1 MTDVAARVFGVR
13 RVAVFGASDGS
24 KDPWSFNARLTRAV
38 LSSSLDDV
46 VLISLKPGPI
56 DGHPTVR
63 ALSDLSGKVDMAVL
77 AVPGPSLA
85 PAIDDCAE
93 HDVRT
98 CVVIAASVSEEGRA
112 AIERARQRGVRFIG
126 PNCVGFVDNE
136 NQVRIY
142 AGGTLPS
149 PLSGS
154 ARVAVITQSGGFAS
168 ALIAMGEDAGLE
180 FGHVFTTGE
189 EIDIGMEDC
198 LEELLAIGASKVI
211 VLFIEKVR
219 QPERFRRL
227 TRTAYKAGVKVIALR
242 VGRSAVAREV
252 ALAHT
257 GAIIDDWDAAQSA
270 LHADGVITCDS
281 IQQVVDTAV
290 IAARTGR
297 HVNAQ
302 VQVVTSSGA
311 LGALAADLAEAEGL
325 SLVPPGQTLASL
337 AFPGHTPEQCN
348 PLDTSTAGGSV
359 NTLRTLADAA
369 GSAPAPPAP
378 TAESAPAS
386 PVPTA
391 ESAPAP
397 PAPGALLFC
406 HTGATYESEVTAQL
420 VRLKPLSRHFLL
432 TVWPGATSATT
443 AQLGSAGIA
452 CIPDARRALGAY
464 RSVARWSGQVSATLD
479 LPIDV
484 GAPRDTSRELLGYLA
499 GRKLLERWGAP
510 GPAFAVID
518 GDRGSAELLSRL
530 RPPLVVKVAAGANHK
545 AAAGGVVLGI
555 PSAAD
560 VIPVVDRLRDIHDG
574 PFLVEEQIDSGLEIL
589 VDVRRSV
596 FGDVLTIGWGGSA
609 AEQIADAALTCAPF
623 DAQMIRQTFC
633 QTRISQCLRSVTSE
647 PGRLADELVRF
658 CLHLA
663 DMFRAA
669 KELAEIEINPVILND
684 AGAFAADVRAIG
696 YTAAEQRLAGSQV
709 S

>member
-1 MTDVAARVFGVR
+1 MTDMAARVFGVR

-46 VLISLKPGPI
+46 ALISLKPGPI
-56 DGHPTVR
+56 DGYPTVR
-63 ALSDLSGKVDMAVL
+63 ALSDVPGRIDTAVL

-85 PAIDDCAE
+85 SAVDACAE

-168 ALIAMGEDAGLE
+168 ALIAMGEEAGLE

-227 TRTAYKAGVKVIALR
+227 ARRAYKAGVKVIALR

-257 GAIIDDWDAAQSA
+257 GAIVDDWDAAQSA

-297 HVNAQ
+297 RVSAQ

-337 AFPGHTPEQCN
+337 AFPGHAPEQCN

-359 NTLRTLADAA
+359 NTLRTLADADEPA
-369 GSAPAPPAP
+369 NAPPAP
-378 TAESAPAS
+378 VAGSAN
-386 PVPTA
+386 
-391 ESAPAP
+391 AP

-406 HTGATYESEVTAQL
+406 HTGATYESEVAAQL
-420 VRLKPLSRHFLL
+420 LRLKPLAQHLLL
-432 TVWPGATSATT
+432 TVWPGATGTTT

-464 RSVARWSGQVSATLD
+464 RSVADWSRRVSAALD
-479 LPIDV
+479 LPTDV
-484 GAPRDTSRELLGYLA
+484 SAPRDTGRELLGYLA
-499 GRKLLERWGAP
+499 GRKLLERWGTP

-518 GDRGSAELLSRL
+518 GDRGSAEPLSGL

-560 VIPVVDRLRDIHDG
+560 VIPVVDRLRDIHGG

-596 FGDVLTIGWGGSA
+596 FGDVLTIGRGGSA

-623 DAQMIRQTFC
+623 DARMIRQTFC
-633 QTRISQCLRSVTSE
+633 QTRISQCLRSVTPE
-647 PGRLADELVRF
+647 PGRLVDELVRF

-696 YTAAEQRLAGSQV
+696 YAATEQRLAGSQV

>member
-1 MTDVAARVFGVR
+1 MTDMAARVFGVR

-24 KDPWSFNARLTRAV
+24 KDPWSFNARVTRAV

-56 DGHPTVR
+56 AGHPTVR
-63 ALSDLSGKVDMAVL
+63 ALSDVSGKVDTAVL

-85 PAIDDCAE
+85 PAVDDCVE
-93 HDVRT
+93 HNVRT

-112 AIERARQRGVRFIG
+112 AIERARRRGVRFLG

-154 ARVAVITQSGGFAS
+154 PRVAIITQSGGFAS
-168 ALIAMGEDAGLE
+168 ALTAMGEDAGLE

-198 LEELLAIGASKVI
+198 LEELLAVGTSKVI

-227 TRTAYKAGVKVIALR
+227 ARAAYRAGVKVIALR

-281 IQQVVDTAV
+281 IQQVVDIAA
-290 IAARTGR
+290 IAARTDR
-297 HVNAQ
+297 HISAQ

-325 SLVPPGQTLASL
+325 SLVPPGQTLASR
-337 AFPGHTPEQCN
+337 AFPGHAPEQCN

-369 GSAPAPPAP
+369 ESAPASPAP

-386 PVPTA
+386 P
-391 ESAPAP
+391 
-397 PAPGALLFC
+397 APGALLFC
-406 HTGATYESEVTAQL
+406 HTGVTYESEVAAQL
-420 VRLKPLSRHFLL
+420 LRLKPLSRHFLL
-432 TVWPGATSATT
+432 TVWPGTTSATT

-484 GAPRDTSRELLGYLA
+484 SAPRDTSRELLGYLA

-510 GPAFAVID
+510 GPAFAVLDED
-518 GDRGSAELLSRL
+518 GGSAELLSGL

-560 VIPVVDRLRDIHDG
+560 VIPVVDRLRDIHGG

-623 DAQMIRQTFC
+623 DAQMIRQTFY
-633 QTRISQCLRSVTSE
+633 QTRISQRLRSVTSE

-696 YTAAEQRLAGSQV
+696 YAATKQRLAGSQV

>member
-63 ALSDLSGKVDMAVL
+63 ALSDVSGNVDTAVL

-112 AIERARQRGVRFIG
+112 AIGRARQRGVRFIG

-257 GAIIDDWDAAQSA
+257 GAIVDDWDAAQSA

-297 HVNAQ
+297 HVSAL

-337 AFPGHTPEQCN
+337 AFPGHAPEQCN

-369 GSAPAPPAP
+369 
-378 TAESAPAS
+378 ESAPAS
-386 PVPTA
+386 
-391 ESAPAP
+391 

-406 HTGATYESEVTAQL
+406 HTGATYESDVAAQL
-420 VRLKPLSRHFLL
+420 LRLKPLSRHFLL
-432 TVWPGATSATT
+432 TVWPGTTSVTT

-464 RSVARWSGQVSATLD
+464 QSVARWSGQVAATLD

-484 GAPRDTSRELLGYLA
+484 SAPRDTSRELLGYLA
-499 GRKLLERWGAP
+499 GRKLLESWGAP
-510 GPAFAVID
+510 GPAFAVLD
-518 GDRGSAELLSRL
+518 ENLGSAEPLSGL

-560 VIPVVDRLRDIHDG
+560 VIPVVDRLRDIHGG

-623 DAQMIRQTFC
+623 DAQMIRQTFY

-696 YTAAEQRLAGSQV
+696 YAVTGHRLAGSQV

>member
-38 LSSSLDDV
+38 LSSRLDDV

-63 ALSDLSGKVDMAVL
+63 ALGDVSGKVDTAVL

-85 PAIDDCAE
+85 PAIGDCAE
-93 HDVRT
+93 HGVRT

-112 AIERARQRGVRFIG
+112 AIEGARRRGVRFIG

-136 NQVRIY
+136 NRVRIY

-154 ARVAVITQSGGFAS
+154 ARVAIITQSGGFAS
-168 ALIAMGEDAGLE
+168 ALIAMGEGAGLE

-189 EIDIGMEDC
+189 ELDIGMEDC
-198 LEELLAIGASKVI
+198 LEELLAVGASKVI

-227 TRTAYKAGVKVIALR
+227 TRKAYKAGVKVIALR

-257 GAIIDDWDAAQSA
+257 GAIVDDWDAAQSA

-281 IQQVVDTAV
+281 IQQVVDIAV

-297 HVNAQ
+297 HVSAQ

-311 LGALAADLAEAEGL
+311 LGALAADLAEADGL

-337 AFPGHTPEQCN
+337 AFPGHAPEQCN

-359 NTLRTLADAA
+359 NTLRTLADR
-369 GSAPAPPAP
+369 
-378 TAESAPAS
+378 AESAPTS
-386 PVPTA
+386 
-391 ESAPAP
+391 

-406 HTGATYESEVTAQL
+406 HTGATYESDVAAQL
-420 VRLKPLSRHFLL
+420 LRLKSLSQHFLVA
-432 TVWPGATSATT
+432 VWPGATSATT

-464 RSVARWSGQVSATLD
+464 RSVAGWSRQVSATLD

-484 GAPRDTSRELLGYLA
+484 SAPRDTSRELLGYLA
-499 GRKLLERWGAP
+499 GRELLERWGTP
-510 GPAFAVID
+510 GPAFAVLD
-518 GDRGSAELLSRL
+518 AGRGSAEPLSGL

-560 VIPVVDRLRDIHDG
+560 VIPVVERLRDIHRG

-589 VDVRRSV
+589 ADVRRSV

-623 DAQMIRQTFC
+623 DAQTIRETFC
-633 QTRISQCLRSVTSE
+633 QTRISQFLRSVTSE
-647 PGRLADELVRF
+647 PARLADELVRF
-658 CLHLA
+658 CLHLT

-669 KELAEIEINPVILND
+669 TDLAEIEINPVILNGE
-684 AGAFAADVRAIG
+684 GAFAADVRAIG
-696 YTAAEQRLAGSQV
+696 YAATEPRLAGSQV

>member
-1 MTDVAARVFGVR
+1 MTEMAARVFGVR

-24 KDPWSFNARLTRAV
+24 RDPWSFNARLTRAV
-38 LSSSLDDV
+38 LSSSLDDL
-46 VLISLKPGPI
+46 VLISLKPGQI
-56 DGHPTVR
+56 AGRRTVR
-63 ALSDLSGKVDMAVL
+63 TLSEVPGTLDTAVL

-93 HDVRT
+93 HGVRT

-136 NQVRIY
+136 NQVQIY
-142 AGGTLPS
+142 AGGTLPK

-154 ARVAVITQSGGFAS
+154 PRMAVITQSGGFAS
-168 ALIAMGEDAGLE
+168 ALVAMSEDAGLE
-180 FGHVFTTGE
+180 FSHVFTTGE

-198 LEELLAIGASKVI
+198 LEELLAVSATKVI
-211 VLFIEKVR
+211 VLFIEKIR

-227 TRTAYKAGVKVIALR
+227 ARMAYRAGVKVIALR
-242 VGRSAVAREV
+242 VGRSAVARDV

-257 GAIIDDWDAAQSA
+257 GAIVDDWDAAQSA
-270 LHADGVITCDS
+270 LHADGIITCDS
-281 IQQVVDTAV
+281 IQQVVDIAA
-290 IAARTGR
+290 IAARTDR
-297 HVNAQ
+297 HVRAQ

-311 LGALAADLAEAEGL
+311 LGALAADLAEEEGL
-325 SLVPPGQTLASL
+325 SLAPPGQTLAAL
-337 AFPGHTPEQCN
+337 AFPGHAPEQCN

-359 NTLRTLADAA
+359 NTVRTLAD
-369 GSAPAPPAP
+369 
-378 TAESAPAS
+378 TAESAHAS
-386 PVPTA
+386 
-391 ESAPAP
+391 
-397 PAPGALLFC
+397 PAPGALMFC
-406 HTGATYESEVTAQL
+406 HTGATYESDVAAQL
-420 VRLKPLSRHFLL
+420 LRLKQLSRHFLV
-432 TVWPGATSATT
+432 TVWPGVTSATT
-443 AQLGSAGIA
+443 ARLGSAGIA

-464 RSVARWSGQVSATLD
+464 RSVADWSGQDSAALD

-484 GAPRDTSRELLGYLA
+484 SAPRNSSRELLGYLA
-499 GRKLLERWGAP
+499 GRKLLEGWGTP
-510 GPAFAVID
+510 GPAFAVLD
-518 GDRGSAELLSRL
+518 EDRGSAELLSGL

-545 AAAGGVVLGI
+545 AAAGGVVLGV
-555 PSAAD
+555 PSAAE

-623 DAQMIRQTFC
+623 DAQAVRRTFC
-633 QTRISQCLRSVTSE
+633 QTRISKCLRSVTAE
-647 PGRLADELVRF
+647 PERLADELVRF
-658 CLHLA
+658 CLLLA
-663 DMFRAA
+663 DRFRAEE
-669 KELAEIEINPVILND
+669 ELAEIEINPVILNGE
-684 AGAFAADVRAIG
+684 GAFAADVRAIG
-696 YTAAEQRLAGSQV
+696 YAAAGEKLAGSQG

>member
-1 MTDVAARVFGVR
+1 MTDMAARVFGVR

-46 VLISLKPGPI
+46 VLISLKPGQI
-56 DGHPTVR
+56 AGRPTVR
-63 ALSDLSGKVDMAVL
+63 ALGDAPGTVDTAVL

-85 PAIDDCAE
+85 PAIDDCTE
-93 HDVRT
+93 HGVRT
-98 CVVIAASVSEEGRA
+98 CVVITASVSEEGRA

-142 AGGTLPS
+142 AGGTLPR

-154 ARVAVITQSGGFAS
+154 PRMAVITQSGGFAS

-180 FGHVFTTGE
+180 FSHVFTTGE
-189 EIDIGMEDC
+189 ELDIGMEDC
-198 LEELLAIGASKVI
+198 LEELLAVSATKVI
-211 VLFIEKVR
+211 VLFIEKIR

-227 TRTAYKAGVKVIALR
+227 ARMAYQAGVKVVALR

-257 GAIIDDWDAAQSA
+257 GAIVDDWDAAQSA

-281 IQQVVDTAV
+281 IQQVVDIAA
-290 IAARTGR
+290 IAARTDG
-297 HVNAQ
+297 HVSAQ

-325 SLVPPGQTLASL
+325 SLVSPGQTLAAL
-337 AFPGHTPEQCN
+337 AFPGHAPEQCN

-359 NTLRTLADAA
+359 NTLRTLAD
-369 GSAPAPPAP
+369 

-386 PVPTA
+386 P
-391 ESAPAP
+391 
-397 PAPGALLFC
+397 APGALMFC
-406 HTGATYESEVTAQL
+406 HTGATYESDVAAQL
-420 VRLKPLSRHFLL
+420 VRLKQLSRHFLV
-432 TVWPGATSATT
+432 TVWPGATGATT

-452 CIPDARRALGAY
+452 YLPDARRALGAY
-464 RSVARWSGQVSATLD
+464 RSVAAWSGQVSAALH

-484 GAPRDTSRELLGYLA
+484 SAPRNTGRELLGYLA

-510 GPAFAVID
+510 GPAFAVLD
-518 GDRGSAELLSRL
+518 EDRGSAELLSAL

-560 VIPVVDRLRDIHDG
+560 VIPVVDRLRDIHGG

-623 DAQMIRQTFC
+623 DAQTIRETFC
-633 QTRISQCLRSVTSE
+633 QTRISQLLGSVTSE
-647 PGRLADELVRF
+647 PARLADELVRF

-663 DMFRAA
+663 DMFRAE
-669 KELAEIEINPVILND
+669 KELAEIEINPVILNE

-696 YTAAEQRLAGSQV
+696 YAATEQRLAGSQV

>member
-1 MTDVAARVFGVR
+1 M
-13 RVAVFGASDGS
+13 
-24 KDPWSFNARLTRAV
+24 
-38 LSSSLDDV
+38 
-46 VLISLKPGPI
+46 
-56 DGHPTVR
+56 
-63 ALSDLSGKVDMAVL
+63 
-77 AVPGPSLA
+77 
-85 PAIDDCAE
+85 
-93 HDVRT
+93 
-98 CVVIAASVSEEGRA
+98 
-112 AIERARQRGVRFIG
+112 
-126 PNCVGFVDNE
+126 GFVDNE

-142 AGGTLPS
+142 AGGTLPR
-149 PLSGS
+149 PLSS
-154 ARVAVITQSGGFAS
+154 SPRTAVITQSGGFAS
-168 ALIAMGEDAGLE
+168 ALIAMGEDTGLE
-180 FGHVFTTGE
+180 FSHVFTTGE
-189 EIDIGMEDC
+189 ELDIGMEDC
-198 LEELLAIGASKVI
+198 LEELLAVSATKVI

-227 TRTAYKAGVKVIALR
+227 ARMAYQAGVKVIALR
-242 VGRSAVAREV
+242 VGRSAVARDV

-257 GAIIDDWDAAQSA
+257 GAIVDDWDAAQSA

-281 IQQVVDTAV
+281 IQQVVDIAA
-290 IAARTGR
+290 IAARTDG
-297 HVNAQ
+297 HVSAQ

-325 SLVPPGQTLASL
+325 SLVPPGQTLAAL
-337 AFPGHTPEQCN
+337 AFPRHAPDQCN

-359 NTLRTLADAA
+359 NTLRTLAD
-369 GSAPAPPAP
+369 
-378 TAESAPAS
+378 TTESAPTS
-386 PVPTA
+386 PA
-391 ESAPAP
+391 A
-397 PAPGALLFC
+397 GALMFC
-406 HTGATYESEVTAQL
+406 HTGATYESDVAAQL
-420 VRLKPLSRHFLL
+420 LRLKQLSRHFLV
-432 TVWPGATSATT
+432 TVWPGATGATT

-452 CIPDARRALGAY
+452 CLPDARRALGAY
-464 RSVARWSGQVSATLD
+464 RSVAAWSGQVSASLH

-484 GAPRDTSRELLGYLA
+484 SAPRNTSRELLGYLA

-510 GPAFAVID
+510 GPAFAVLD
-518 GDRGSAELLSRL
+518 EDRGSAELLSGL

-560 VIPVVDRLRDIHDG
+560 VIPVVDRLRDIHGG

-609 AEQIADAALTCAPF
+609 AEQIADAALTCTPF
-623 DAQMIRQTFC
+623 DAQTIRETFC
-633 QTRISQCLRSVTSE
+633 QTRISQLLRSVTSE
-647 PGRLADELVRF
+647 PARLADELVRF

-663 DMFRAA
+663 DMFRAE

-696 YTAAEQRLAGSQV
+696 YAATEQRLAGSQV

>member
-1 MTDVAARVFGVR
+1 MTDMAARVFGVR

-46 VLISLKPGPI
+46 VLISLKPGPL

-63 ALSDLSGKVDMAVL
+63 ALSDVCGKVDTAVL

-85 PAIDDCAE
+85 SAVDACAE

-168 ALIAMGEDAGLE
+168 ALIAMGEEAGLE

-219 QPERFRRL
+219 QPEGFRRL
-227 TRTAYKAGVKVIALR
+227 ARRAYKAGVKVIALR

-257 GAIIDDWDAAQSA
+257 GAIVDDWDAAQSA

-290 IAARTGR
+290 IAARTDR
-297 HVNAQ
+297 HVRAQ

-337 AFPGHTPEQCN
+337 AFPGHAPEQCN

-359 NTLRTLADAA
+359 NTLRTPAHVA
-369 GSAPAPPAP
+369 GSAN
-378 TAESAPAS
+378 
-386 PVPTA
+386 
-391 ESAPAP
+391 AP

-406 HTGATYESEVTAQL
+406 HTGATYESEVAAQL
-420 VRLKPLSRHFLL
+420 LRLKPLAQHLLL
-432 TVWPGATSATT
+432 TVWPGATGTTT

-464 RSVARWSGQVSATLD
+464 RSVADWSRRVSAALD
-479 LPIDV
+479 LPVDV
-484 GAPRDTSRELLGYLA
+484 SAPRSTSRELVGYLA
-499 GRKLLERWGAP
+499 GRKLLERWGTP

-518 GDRGSAELLSRL
+518 GDRGSAEPLSGL

-560 VIPVVDRLRDIHDG
+560 VIPVVNRLRDIHGG

-609 AEQIADAALTCAPF
+609 AEQIADAALACAPF
-623 DAQMIRQTFC
+623 DARMIRQTFC

-663 DMFRAA
+663 DMFRAEI
-669 KELAEIEINPVILND
+669 ELAEIEINPVILND

-696 YTAAEQRLAGSQV
+696 YAATEQRLAGSQV

>member
-1 MTDVAARVFGVR
+1 MTDMAARVFGVR

-63 ALSDLSGKVDMAVL
+63 ALSDVPGKIDTAVL

-136 NQVRIY
+136 NQIRIY

-154 ARVAVITQSGGFAS
+154 ARVAIITQSGGFAS

-198 LEELLAIGASKVI
+198 LEELLAIGASKAI

-257 GAIIDDWDAAQSA
+257 GAIVDDWDAAQSA

-290 IAARTGR
+290 IAARTDR
-297 HVNAQ
+297 HVSAQ

-337 AFPGHTPEQCN
+337 AFPGHAPEQCN

-359 NTLRTLADAA
+359 NTLRTLAD
-369 GSAPAPPAP
+369 
-378 TAESAPAS
+378 TAQSAPAS
-386 PVPTA
+386 PALAA
-391 ESAPAP
+391 ESGPASP
-397 PAPGALLFC
+397 GPGALLFC
-406 HTGATYESEVTAQL
+406 HTGATYESDVAAQL
-420 VRLKPLSRHFLL
+420 LRLKPLSQHLL
-432 TVWPGATSATT
+432 VTVWPGTTSATT

-464 RSVARWSGQVSATLD
+464 RSVARWSRQVSATLD
-479 LPIDV
+479 LPMDV
-484 GAPRDTSRELLGYLA
+484 SAPRDASRELLGYLA
-499 GRKLLERWGAP
+499 GRKLLERWGAS

-518 GDRGSAELLSRL
+518 EARGSAELLSGL

-560 VIPVVDRLRDIHDG
+560 VIPVIDRLRDIHGG

-633 QTRISQCLRSVTSE
+633 RTRISQCLRSVTSE

-658 CLHLA
+658 CLHLT

-684 AGAFAADVRAIG
+684 VGAFAADVRAIG
-696 YTAAEQRLAGSQV
+696 YAATEQRLAGSQV